1 MLVATLVSITVLLP
15 PRTAHACSCVEFVLS
30 EYAGE
35 VDIAFS
41 GRQSARIEPGPGPD
55 GVISGGDPVTLVIH
69 VERVYKGSVDQ
80 PMEVRTS
87 LDGAACGQ
95 DFARWGVVGIV
106 AFNRGGQFWVGSCS
120 SPVSLDE
127 LEEVFGE
134 GHPVEPLSEILAREA
149 EIMVGEAEVLALEA
163 EAMARRVGD
172 IAQRAGGLNREA
184 GVLAREAEEA
194 KLDAEVLAGEAE
206 AAKLDA
212 EVLALESELLIS
224 RDGMSTVA
232 LTLLAAGGMG
242 IVAVLVIL
250 LRRQK
255 GNPS

>member
-1 MLVATLVSITVLLP
+1 MVLVATLVSITVLVA
-15 PRTAHACSCVEFVLS
+15 PRTAHACSCTEFVLS

-95 DFARWGVVGIV
+95 DFARRGVVGIV
-106 AFNRGGQFWVGSCS
+106 AFNWEGQFWVSSCS
-120 SPVSLDE
+120 SPVTLDE

-134 GHPVEPLSEILAREA
+134 GYPVEPVS
-149 EIMVGEAEVLALEA
+149 EVLAGE
-163 EAMARRVGD
+163 
-172 IAQRAGGLNREA
+172 
-184 GVLAREAEEA
+184 
-194 KLDAEVLAGEAE
+194 AEVLAGEAE
-206 AAKLDA
+206 AMARGVGEMAQRAGGLSREAGVLALEAEATKLHAEALALEAEATKLDA
-212 EVLALESELLIS
+212 EALARKEDSLPS
-224 RDGMSTVA
+224 RDGVSTAA
-232 LTLLAAGGMG
+232 LILMAGGGIG
-242 IVAVLVIL
+242 IVAMLVAF
-250 LRRQK
+250 LRRQRSD
-255 GNPS
+255 PR